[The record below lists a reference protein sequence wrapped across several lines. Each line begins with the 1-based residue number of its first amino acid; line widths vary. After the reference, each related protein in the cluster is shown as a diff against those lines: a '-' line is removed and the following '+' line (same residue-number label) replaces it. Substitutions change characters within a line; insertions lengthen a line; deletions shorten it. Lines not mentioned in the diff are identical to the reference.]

1 MSIEWLLTKT
11 TGTDAQRKSPKNSHK
26 ENKLSSQIRVS
37 KSTELNQ
44 AAKESDEERLRRIEF
59 LSNANMQNRQ
69 SGINLQCS
77 CGYTGTVTQS
87 KADFKLIQTDMN
99 GFSYFEC
106 PNCKRHLRYNPSTG
120 TIKIKKGF
128 LGVLFGKF
136 S

>member
-11 TGTDAQRKSPKNSHK
+11 AGTDAQKNPNNSHK
-26 ENKLSSQIRVS
+26 ENKLSDQIQS
-37 KSTELNQ
+37 PTLMELNQ
-44 AAKESDEERLRRIEF
+44 AVAESEEEKLRRDEL
-59 LSNANMQNRQ
+59 LSNANRQNRQ
-69 SGINLQCS
+69 SDINLQCN

-87 KADFKLIQTDMN
+87 KTDFKLIRTDMN
-99 GFSYFEC
+99 GFAYFEC
-106 PNCKRHLRYNPSTG
+106 PNCKRHLRYNLSTG

>member
-11 TGTDAQRKSPKNSHK
+11 AGTDAQRKPPNESHK
-26 ENKLSSQIRVS
+26 EEKLSDQIHS
-37 KSTELNQ
+37 PKLMELNQ
-44 AAKESDEERLRRIEF
+44 AVGESEEEKLRRAEF
-59 LSNANMQNRQ
+59 LSKANMQNRQ
-69 SGINLQCS
+69 SDINLHCS

-87 KADFKLIQTDMN
+87 KTDFKLIRTDMN
-99 GFSYFEC
+99 GFAYFEC

>member
-11 TGTDAQRKSPKNSHK
+11 AGTDAQRIPNNSYN
-26 ENKLSSQIRVS
+26 EDKLSDQIHS
-37 KSTELNQ
+37 TKSMELNQ
-44 AAKESDEERLRRIEF
+44 AIAESEEEKLRRAEF

-69 SGINLQCS
+69 SDINLHCS

-87 KADFKLIQTDMN
+87 KTDFKLIRTDMN
-99 GFSYFEC
+99 GFAYFEC

-120 TIKIKKGF
+120 TIKKGF
-128 LGVLFGKF
+128 LGILFGKF